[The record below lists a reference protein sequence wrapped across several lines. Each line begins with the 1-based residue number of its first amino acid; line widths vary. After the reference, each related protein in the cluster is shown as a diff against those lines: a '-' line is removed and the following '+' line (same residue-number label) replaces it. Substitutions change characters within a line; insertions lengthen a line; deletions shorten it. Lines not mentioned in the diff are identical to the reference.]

1 MNDTNN
7 TTRRAVAKFSTAD
20 LQTARKAIE
29 AEQIAACTA
38 QAGRM
43 TQANVGQLEMLEAIG
58 AELSA
63 RNSLLE
69 ALAGPAWVEVDRE
82 DGFRLSF
89 SVRVF

>member
-1 MNDTNN
+1 MANKRIPVELNDTNN

-20 LQTARKAIE
+20 LQT
-29 AEQIAACTA
+29 
-38 QAGRM
+38 
-43 TQANVGQLEMLEAIG
+43 EAIG

-63 RNSLLE
+63 RNSP
-69 ALAGPAWVEVDRE
+69 LAGPAWVEVDRE

>member
-1 MNDTNN
+1 MELNDTNN
-7 TTRRAVAKFSTAD
+7 TTAD

-43 TQANVGQLEMLEAIG
+43 TQANVGQLAIG

-63 RNSLLE
+63 RNSP
-69 ALAGPAWVEVDRE
+69 LAGPAWVEVDRE